1 MPLPGVTPHR
11 HSLVRLR
18 RFGSIS
24 YSFIHA
30 TRRLLKH
37 LKTLAGP
44 HFNQLP
50 KTTWQRSNY
59 LLTNNHCYG
68 QTDISSVNKARFQ
81 IFTSS
86 VSGNLRELPP
96 SRSSLT
102 LHVMR
107 SPYQSGWIWGN
118 SVSEKACPP
127 VAEWGWFCTDGVRI
141 QIEWCKL
148 DAGLELMTL
157 ATLVKTC
164 KCKRSDNSCF
174 HANVAIAPSSN
185 LYV

>member
-127 VAEWGWFCTDGVRI
+127 VAEWGWFCTDEVRL

-148 DAGLELMTL
+148 DTDLELMAL
-157 ATLVKTC
+157 ATLVI
-164 KCKRSDNSCF
+164 
-174 HANVAIAPSSN
+174 ANNPVRRISLKYYFKA
-185 LYV
+185 

>member
-1 MPLPGVTPHR
+1 M
-11 HSLVRLR
+11 
-18 RFGSIS
+18 
-24 YSFIHA
+24 
-30 TRRLLKH
+30 
-37 LKTLAGP
+37 
-44 HFNQLP
+44 
-50 KTTWQRSNY
+50 
-59 LLTNNHCYG
+59 LTNNHCYG

-81 IFTSS
+81 IFNSS

-102 LHVMR
+102 FHVMR

-148 DAGLELMTL
+148 DAGLELMT
-157 ATLVKTC
+157 
-164 KCKRSDNSCF
+164 SCF

-185 LYV
+185 LYVRKFVIANNPVRRISLKYYFKA